1 MEKFEITVIGGGP
14 GGYVAAIHAAQ
25 LGKKVALIE
34 AREVGGTCLNRGC
47 IPTKAYLHSA
57 EVYKAVKEAE
67 AFGIHTENTSFDFKA
82 IHERKNKIVSTLT
95 GGVGNLLK
103 ANGVKVYNGLASFRD
118 RYIVDI
124 AMKDGSKDAIES
136 DKYIIATGSVPAV
149 PPIPGIKNALVVTS
163 DEALDFEEVPESI
176 VIVGGGV
183 IGVEIASYLREFG
196 SKVTIVEMLDKILPP
211 VDDEAST
218 LLRGL
223 MESRGI
229 DIKTSAKIT
238 EITETGVKYEK
249 DGKVEE
255 LTAAKVLV
263 AIGRRPNSK
272 DLKPENAGILTER
285 GFVPVDGR
293 LQTNIEGIYAI
304 GDVTPV
310 ATLAHTASAQGM
322 VAAENA
328 AGSVKVMDYTVVPA
342 CIYTTPEIAC
352 VGLTEKQAIETGKKL
367 KIGRFNPAGNGK
379 SLVMGE
385 TDGLI
390 KIITDADNGEILG
403 ATLMCAR
410 ATDMI
415 SELGLAIKL
424 ESDIEEVADL
434 IHPHP
439 TVSEVIMEAAHDVH
453 GMCVHNRPKKK

>member
-1 MEKFEITVIGGGP
+1 MEKFDITVIGGGP

-25 LGKKVALIE
+25 LGKKVALVE

-57 EVYKAVKEAE
+57 EVYKTVKEA
-67 AFGIHTENTSFDFKA
+67 ADFGVKSGKVSFDFKA
-82 IHERKNKIVSTLT
+82 IHDRKNKVVSTLT
-95 GGVGNLLK
+95 GGVANLLK
-103 ANGVKVYNGLASFRD
+103 ANGVKVYNGLATFRN
-118 RYIVDI
+118 RYIVDV
-124 AMKDGSKDAIES
+124 AMNDGTKEAVES
-136 DKYIIATGSVPAV
+136 DKFIIASGSVPSV
-149 PPIPGIKNALVVTS
+149 PPIPGIKNAIVVTS
-163 DEALDFEEVPESI
+163 DEALDFTEVPKEI

-183 IGVEIASYLREFG
+183 IGVEIASYLHEFG
-196 SKVTIVEMLDKILPP
+196 SKVTIVEMLDRILPP
-211 VDDEAST
+211 VDEEVST
-218 LLRGL
+218 LLRSI
-223 MESRGI
+223 MEARGI
-229 DIKTSAKIT
+229 TINTSSKIT
-238 EITETGVKYEK
+238 EFTEHGVKFEK
-249 DGKVEE
+249 DGKTVE
-255 LTAAKVLV
+255 LNADKVLV

-272 DLKPENAGILTER
+272 DLKPENAGVITER
-285 GFVPVDGR
+285 GFVPVDAR

-328 AGSVKVMDYTVVPA
+328 AGNVKVMDYTVVPA

-352 VGLTEKQAIETGKKL
+352 VGLTEKQAKETGKKL

-385 TDGLI
+385 TDGI
-390 KIITDADNGEILG
+390 VKIITDAENGEILG

-439 TVSEVIMEAAHDVH
+439 TVSEVVMEAAHDVN